1 MALEIDPDTRHADF
15 AHPEHL
21 VSASWLAAHA
31 GTRGLAIVE
40 SDADGYQYDLGHI
53 PTAIRIHPQ
62 SELADPLRREILSPE
77 DFAQLMKDKG
87 IAPEDTVVLYGDNAN
102 VWACY
107 TAWVMRQYGH
117 RDVRILDGGRDAWA
131 GEERELVFSFP
142 IAKQV
147 SYPVPHSSSLSKRIG
162 VTQLRDGLGTFQLV
176 DVRSPG
182 LFSGAE
188 ASGAA
193 RDGHIPGAI
202 NVPWK
207 SSLQPSGRFSDVATT
222 RVAYT
227 DLDPAAPTVVY
238 CNSGAQASHT
248 AFILESLL
256 GFSDVRVYDGSWT
269 EWGNM
274 IGLPIER
281 SDAS

>member
-1 MALEIDPDTRHADF
+1 VALEIDPDTHHQEF

-31 GTRGLAIVE
+31 GMRGLVIVE
-40 SDADGYQYDLGHI
+40 SDADSYQYDLGHI

-62 SELADPLRREILSPE
+62 AELSDPLRRDILSPA

-87 IAPEDTVVLYGDNAN
+87 ISPTDTVVIYGDSAN

-107 TAWVMRQYGH
+107 TAWIMRQYGH
-117 RDVRILDGGRDAWA
+117 ADVRILDGGRDAWA

-142 IAKQV
+142 IPPQTA
-147 SYPVPHSSSLSKRIG
+147 YPVPEVTSLPSRTL
-162 VTQLRDGLGTFQLV
+162 VSDLRERLGSVQLV

-182 LFSGAE
+182 LFDGSE

-193 RDGHIPGAI
+193 RDGHIPGAHNI
-202 NVPWK
+202 PWRTT
-207 SSLQPSGRFSDVATT
+207 LQPSGRFSDAATT
-222 RVAYT
+222 RQAYAE
-227 DLDPAAPTVVY
+227 LDPEAPTVVY

-256 GFSDVRVYDGSWT
+256 GFTNVTVYDGSWT

-274 IGLPIER
+274 IGVPIEL
-281 SDAS
+281 S